1 MTGVLWVAGLTLAAG
16 LIAFLWYRTT
26 VEPSPGFPLQ
36 YAPPEG
42 LGPVQMEYIRTESV
56 PKNSLT
62 ATLFY
67 LAERGMIELRQ
78 VNDEQWNVRGLVD
91 ISEWDQV
98 DPVSRKVGIAL
109 KVNRPG
115 TEFEAKKTVK
125 SGEKL
130 NKAKT
135 DMAKA
140 VQKWAFDGG
149 LMVKRKQGTVG
160 AHRQCDRIG
169 SWRCADLS
177 AWVSRPLCGAC
188 HSRCSSCS
196 PRGRGSA
203 ASAPGVPRPGVNC
216 GRGQADSTAC
226 WSTDSAETRFEFA
239 ARKDL
244 YTAYIPFAVAAG
256 AAALWAKKYQAATG
270 SAAPQPDWYS
280 SSSSTGYWGFAGSSD
295 GARV

>member
-1 MTGVLWVAGLTLAAG
+1 MKLSALDLPPRTPVTLRAGIDVPTPPQVSLPWPYTWDRILGQSVTGVLWVAGLTLAAG
-16 LIAFLWYRTT
+16 MGAFLWYRTT

-42 LGPVQMEYIRTESV
+42 LGPVQTEYIRTESV
-56 PKNSLT
+56 PKNGLT

-78 VNDEQWNVRGLVD
+78 VNDERWIVRGLVD

-115 TEFEAKKTVK
+115 TEFEAKKAVK

-140 VQKWAFDGG
+140 AQKWAFDGG
-149 LMVKRKQGTVG
+149 LMVKRRKE
-160 AHRQCDRIG
+160 
-169 SWRCADLS
+169 L
-177 AWVSRPLCGAC
+177 WVRTLNAVALLLAVLGFIRWGFPTTMWGL
-188 HSRCSSCS
+188 
-196 PRGRGSA
+196 P
-203 ASAPGVPRPGVNC
+203 
-216 GRGQADSTAC
+216 
-226 WSTDSAETRFEFA
+226 FA
-239 ARKDL
+239 AFFL
-244 YTAYIPFAVAAG
+244 F
-256 AAALWAKKYQAATG
+256 
-270 SAAPQPDWYS
+270 SARSWIERS
-280 SSSSTGYWGFAGSSD
+280 
-295 GARV
+295 R